1 MTPFT
6 IRSTIPLD
14 HQTPR
19 NRAQIHP
26 ASRRPS
32 SHSRAEASAQGGSL
46 GEGGALPAP
55 VFHDAKHHIKI
66 FQGDCLDILA
76 AIPPSCV
83 DLIFADPPYFL
94 SNNGITCHAGRMVSV
109 NKGQWDKLPGA
120 DLDPVRDRFDKV
132 HEFNRAWLAACQ
144 RVLKP
149 NGTIWVSGTSHVIHS
164 VGFAMQQ
171 LGFKLLNDISWV
183 KPNPPPN
190 LSCRYFTHA
199 TETIIWAARD
209 KKSRHKF
216 NYKHM
221 KEIAGGKQM
230 KSVWPILPP
239 DKSEKRHGKHPTQ
252 KPVALLER
260 ILLAASDEGDLVL
273 DPFLGGGTTILSALR
288 LRRHAYGCELDI
300 ESINLSLRRICSDL
314 VQVELS
320 VSCMQISVDLFP
332 GSMDRSLRT
341 PTRPM
346 DSLTSQEIGSPRPK
360 LLFRRHTPP
369 RSHLLS
375 QRRKYGRSP
384 AEIPIQPALR
394 NRNPLRNQNR
404 NRDLSPSGKVI

>member
-1 MTPFT
+1 L
-6 IRSTIPLD
+6 II
-14 HQTPR
+14 
-19 NRAQIHP
+19 IHP
-26 ASRRPS
+26 ETVPKSTPILAATP
-32 SHSRAEASAQGGSL
+32 ATVPTAAPT
-46 GEGGALPAP
+46 LPEPA
-55 VFHDAKHHIKI
+55 FHDAKHHIKI
-66 FQGDCLDILA
+66 FQGDCLDVLA
-76 AIPPSCV
+76 AIPESCV
-83 DLIFADPPYFL
+83 DLIFADPTYFL

-109 NKGQWDKLPGA
+109 NKGKWDKLPGA
-120 DLDPVRDRFDKV
+120 DLDPARDRFDKV

-221 KEIAGGKQM
+221 EEIAGGKQM
-230 KSVWPILPP
+230 KSVWSILPP

-273 DPFLGGGTTILSALR
+273 DPFLGGGTTIVSALR
-288 LRRHAYGCELDI
+288 LRRHAYGCDLDI
-300 ESINLSLRRICSDL
+300 ESVNLSLRRICSDL

-320 VSCMQISVDLFP
+320 VSCTQISIDLFS
-332 GSMDRSLRT
+332 GSMDRSICT
-341 PTRPM
+341 HTRPM
-346 DSLTSQEIGSPRPK
+346 NSSL
-360 LLFRRHTPP
+360 
-369 RSHLLS
+369 
-375 QRRKYGRSP
+375 
-384 AEIPIQPALR
+384 
-394 NRNPLRNQNR
+394 
-404 NRDLSPSGKVI
+404 SGKLVRRDRNFYFVGTHRREVIFSVSAENMEEALQKFQSSPHSANEILFIIKTETEIYLAR

>member
-1 MTPFT
+1 MIINTPET
-6 IRSTIPLD
+6 VPKSTPHLAP
-14 HQTPR
+14 QVSAASQ
-19 NRAQIHP
+19 AQAAQPSAHSAAAQAHTTAAP
-26 ASRRPS
+26 DLSRR
-32 SHSRAEASAQGGSL
+32 SL

-55 VFHDAKHHIKI
+55 VFHDTKHHIKI

-76 AIPPSCV
+76 AIPESCV

-109 NKGQWDKLPGA
+109 NKGQWDVSRGA
-120 DLDPVRDRFDKV
+120 DAN
-132 HEFNRAWLAACQ
+132 HEFNRAWLSACQ

-230 KSVWPILPP
+230 KSVWQILPP

-260 ILLAASDEGDLVL
+260 ILQAASDEGDLVL
-273 DPFLGGGTTILSALR
+273 DPFLGGGTTVLSALR
-288 LRRHAYGCELDI
+288 LRRHAFGCELDV
-300 ESINLSLRRICSDL
+300 ESISLSLRRICPDL
-314 VQVELS
+314 VHVELS
-320 VSCMQISVDLFP
+320 VSCMQISVDLFS

-346 DSLTSQEIGSPRPK
+346 DSR
-360 LLFRRHTPP
+360 
-369 RSHLLS
+369 
-375 QRRKYGRSP
+375 
-384 AEIPIQPALR
+384 
-394 NRNPLRNQNR
+394 
-404 NRDLSPSGKVI
+404 SGKLVRRDRSFYFVGAHRREVIYSVSAENMEEALQKFQSSPHAAIEILFIIKTETEIYLHQGK

>member
-1 MTPFT
+1 MIIKRLETVPKSTPHLAA
-6 IRSTIPLD
+6 SG
-14 HQTPR
+14 
-19 NRAQIHP
+19 AQAP
-26 ASRRPS
+26 AT
-32 SHSRAEASAQGGSL
+32 AEAAAS
-46 GEGGALPAP
+46 ALPAP
-55 VFHDAKHHIKI
+55 VFHDPKHHIKI

-76 AIPPSCV
+76 AIPESCV

-94 SNNGITCHAGRMVSV
+94 STNGITCHAGRMVSV
-109 NKGQWDKLPGA
+109 NKGQWDVSRGA
-120 DLDPVRDRFDKV
+120 DAN

-230 KSVWPILPP
+230 KSVWTILPP

-260 ILLAASDEGDLVL
+260 ILQAASDEGDLVL
-273 DPFLGGGTTILSALR
+273 DPFLGGGTTIVSALR
-288 LRRHAYGCELDI
+288 LRRHAYGCDLDI
-300 ESINLSLRRICSDL
+300 DSIHLSLRRLCSDL
-314 VQVELS
+314 VHAELS
-320 VSCMQISVDLFP
+320 VSSLQISVDLFS

-341 PTRPM
+341 PIRPM
-346 DSLTSQEIGSPRPK
+346 DS
-360 LLFRRHTPP
+360 
-369 RSHLLS
+369 SH
-375 QRRKYGRSP
+375 
-384 AEIPIQPALR
+384 
-394 NRNPLRNQNR
+394 
-404 NRDLSPSGKVI
+404 SGKLVRRDRSFYFIGTHRREVIYSVSAENMEEALQKFQSSPHSAIEILFVIKTETEIYLHQGK

>member
-1 MTPFT
+1 MPKSTPHLAA
-6 IRSTIPLD
+6 PDL
-14 HQTPR
+14 
-19 NRAQIHP
+19 
-26 ASRRPS
+26 SRR
-32 SHSRAEASAQGGSL
+32 SL
-46 GEGGALPAP
+46 GEGGSPSEGGSEGGTLPAP
-55 VFHDAKHHIKI
+55 VFHDPKHHIKI

-120 DLDPVRDRFDKV
+120 DLDPVRVRFDKV
-132 HEFNRAWLAACQ
+132 HEFNQAWLAACQ

-171 LGFKLLNDISWV
+171 LGFKLLNEISWV

-216 NYKHM
+216 NYRHM

-230 KSVWPILPP
+230 KSVWQILPP

-260 ILLAASDEGDLVL
+260 ILLAASDEGDFVL
-273 DPFLGGGTTILSALR
+273 DPFMGGGTTILSALR
-288 LRRHAYGCELDI
+288 LRRHAFACELDV
-300 ESINLSLRRICSDL
+300 ESISLSLRRLCSDL
-314 VQVELS
+314 VHV
-320 VSCMQISVDLFP
+320 QISALCLHFDLDP
-332 GSMDRSLRT
+332 LSRSVDRSSSDAHRAARVPGPLQLVQQERRFYFIGRT
-341 PTRPM
+341 DRRVIFSVLA
-346 DSLTSQEIGSPRPK
+346 DSLDEAFAQFRASGASNSDAIFIIKTETEIY
-360 LLFRRHTPP
+360 L
-369 RSHLLS
+369 
-375 QRRKYGRSP
+375 
-384 AEIPIQPALR
+384 A
-394 NRNPLRNQNR
+394 
-404 NRDLSPSGKVI
+404 

>member
-14 HQTPR
+14 HQHPR
-19 NRAQIHP
+19 NRAQIHARISP
-26 ASRRPS
+26 PQPLNPVSLAPPPPPPLAAEAKASRRRRPQPS
-32 SHSRAEASAQGGSL
+32 RTQT
-46 GEGGALPAP
+46 
-55 VFHDAKHHIKI
+55 HHIKI

-76 AIPPSCV
+76 AIPPACV

-94 SNNGITCHAGRMVSV
+94 SNNGITCHAGRMVTV

-120 DLDPVRDRFDKV
+120 DLDPARDRFDKV

-260 ILLAASDEGDLVL
+260 ILQAASDEGDLVL
-273 DPFLGGGTTILSALR
+273 DPFLGGGTTILAAKK
-288 LRRHAYGCELDI
+288 LRRHAMGI
-300 ESINLSLRRICSDL
+300 EIEEKYVEMSIKKLGGTEFSLPNYKL
-314 VQVELS
+314 PLK
-320 VSCMQISVDLFP
+320 
-332 GSMDRSLRT
+332 GSMVLEF
-341 PTRPM
+341 P
-346 DSLTSQEIGSPRPK
+346 E
-360 LLFRRHTPP
+360 
-369 RSHLLS
+369 
-375 QRRKYGRSP
+375 
-384 AEIPIQPALR
+384 
-394 NRNPLRNQNR
+394 
-404 NRDLSPSGKVI
+404 

>member
-1 MTPFT
+1 LIINSPETVPKSTPHLAAPT
-6 IRSTIPLD
+6 AETQATA
-14 HQTPR
+14 HGATP
-19 NRAQIHP
+19 AP
-26 ASRRPS
+26 SRR
-32 SHSRAEASAQGGSL
+32 SL

-76 AIPPSCV
+76 AIPASCV

-109 NKGQWDKLPGA
+109 NKGQWDVSRGA
-120 DLDPVRDRFDKV
+120 DAN

-230 KSVWPILPP
+230 KSVWQILPP

-273 DPFLGGGTTILSALR
+273 DPFLGGGTTIVSALR
-288 LRRHAYGCELDI
+288 LRRHACGCELDLQ
-300 ESINLSLRRICSDL
+300 SVNLSVRRICSDL

-320 VSCMQISVDLFP
+320 VSCMQISVDLFS
-332 GSMDRSLRT
+332 GSMDRSIRT

-346 DSLTSQEIGSPRPK
+346 DSS
-360 LLFRRHTPP
+360 
-369 RSHLLS
+369 
-375 QRRKYGRSP
+375 Y
-384 AEIPIQPALR
+384 
-394 NRNPLRNQNR
+394 
-404 NRDLSPSGKVI
+404 SGKLVRRDRSFYFVGAHRREVIYSVSAENMEEALQKFQSSPHSAIEILFIIKTETEIYLHHGK